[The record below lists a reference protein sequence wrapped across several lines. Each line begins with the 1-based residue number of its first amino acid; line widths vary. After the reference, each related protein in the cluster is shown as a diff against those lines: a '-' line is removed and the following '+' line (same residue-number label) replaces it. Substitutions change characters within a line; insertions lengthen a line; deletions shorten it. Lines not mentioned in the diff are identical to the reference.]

1 MRPDKAGKAVMNGS
15 VVALAG
21 GVGGAKLV
29 LGLADVLPP
38 ERLTVIGNTGDDV
51 VRHGLWISPDLDIL
65 TYTLAGVID
74 TEKGWGYRD
83 ESFRVLETLRAL
95 GEETWMNLG
104 DRDLATHLFRT
115 ERRAAGMRSTEIV
128 GELARR
134 LGVRVR
140 LLPPT
145 DQDIQTRLKTP
156 LGWLDFQSFYIREQC
171 RPEVEEIVYAGS
183 ETAVATLEAVQA
195 IEAAS
200 LLIFAPSNPIA
211 SIGPIL
217 AVPGIR
223 EAIQRCRGRRVAV
236 APLIGGACL
245 KGPTL
250 KMMVAQGFAPDLGG
264 VAAFYRGLIDAFWV
278 DSRDAS
284 WKASLEQTGLSVSL
298 SELLLNTRDQKTTLA
313 QRLCFSDGQACDR
326 QSPPS
331 ILQQDGPIE
340 RD

>member
-1 MRPDKAGKAVMNGS
+1 MRPDKVGKAVMNGS
-15 VVALAG
+15 VVVLAG

-29 LGLADVLPP
+29 LGLAEVLPP

-115 ERRAAGMRSTEIV
+115 ERRAAGMRPTEIV

-156 LGWLDFQSFYIREQC
+156 LGWLDFQAFYIREQC
-171 RPEVEEIVYAGS
+171 RPEVVEIVYAGS

-250 KMMVAQGFAPDLGG
+250 KMMAAQGFAPDLGG
-264 VAAFYRGLIDAFWV
+264 VAAFYQGLMDAFWL

-298 SELLLNTRDQKTTLA
+298 SGLLLNTRDQKTTLA
-313 QRLCFSDGQACDR
+313 QRLCFPDGLACDR
-326 QSPPS
+326 QSPPT
-331 ILQQDGPIE
+331 E
-340 RD
+340 